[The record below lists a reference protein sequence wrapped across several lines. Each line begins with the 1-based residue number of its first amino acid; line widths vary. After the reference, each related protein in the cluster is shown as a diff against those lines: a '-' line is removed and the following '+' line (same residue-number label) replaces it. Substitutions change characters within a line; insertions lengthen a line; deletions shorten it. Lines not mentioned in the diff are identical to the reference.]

1 MNPPHISVL
10 KQEVL
15 ETFENE
21 LIAKNEGILIDCTLG
36 FGGHSLALLEKYPK
50 LKIIGIDQ
58 DNDAIALATKRLENF
73 KDRFSIKY
81 GKFSETLKTI
91 LSQEQNIVGILADI
105 GVSSMQF
112 DNKERGFSFESETLD
127 MRMDKTKNFN
137 AKDIINTYS
146 LPELERIFK
155 NFGEIREYKKLAH
168 CIIELRKKEKITSAK
183 ILSEFIARHFKH
195 PKIHPATLAFQALRI
210 EVNDELGE
218 LERLLQIFETHK
230 MQNGARLCIISF
242 HSLEDRIIKTYF
254 KKWENPCICPQEAML
269 CKCGK
274 NHQKGKNLYKKP
286 LTATAQEI
294 QENPRSRSAKLRAF
308 EFFS

>member
-21 LIAKNEGILIDCTLG
+21 LIAKSGGILIDCTLG

-183 ILSEFIARHFKH
+183 MLSEFIARHFKH

-218 LERLLQIFETHK
+218 L
-230 MQNGARLCIISF
+230 
-242 HSLEDRIIKTYF
+242 
-254 KKWENPCICPQEAML
+254 
-269 CKCGK
+269 
-274 NHQKGKNLYKKP
+274 
-286 LTATAQEI
+286 
-294 QENPRSRSAKLRAF
+294 
-308 EFFS
+308 

>member
-21 LIAKNEGILIDCTLG
+21 LIAKSGGILIDCTLG

-73 KDRFSIKY
+73 KNRFSIKY

-183 ILSEFIARHFKH
+183 ILSELIARHFKH

-218 LERLLQIFETHK
+218 LERLLQIFETHN
-230 MQNGARLCIISF
+230 MQHGARLCIISF
-242 HSLEDRIIKTYF
+242 PSLEDRIIKTYF
-254 KKWENPCICPQEAML
+254 TQWENPCICLQDDML

-274 NHQKGKNLYKKP
+274 NNHKGKNRYKKP
-286 LTATAQEI
+286 LTAKAQQI
-294 QENPRSRSAKLRAF
+294 QENHTSRNAKLRAF